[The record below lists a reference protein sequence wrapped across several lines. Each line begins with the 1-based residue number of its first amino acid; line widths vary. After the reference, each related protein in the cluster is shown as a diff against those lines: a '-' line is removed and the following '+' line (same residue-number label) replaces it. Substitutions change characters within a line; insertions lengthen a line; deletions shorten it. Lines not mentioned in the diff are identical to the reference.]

1 MSAHGGTIA
10 GRAPVQMPIRS
21 IALLLAALTAIA
33 VGLTAIGLSE
43 RDAGVAPAVADA
55 GRYWGPTTGHPA
67 LRERFGQVSGMPVQ
81 RLYPEGFG
89 GTIRD
94 EAVAS
99 MPVQR
104 LYPDGFGVTTDD
116 EPTVIMDGRRRKW

>member
-1 MSAHGGTIA
+1 
-10 GRAPVQMPIRS
+10 MPIRS

-43 RDAGVAPAVADA
+43 RDAGVVPASAPATSHA
-55 GRYWGPTTGHPA
+55 GRFSGPTTGHPA
-67 LRERFGQVSGMPVQ
+67 LRNGLGQVSGMPVQ

-94 EAVAS
+94 ERVAS

-104 LYPDGFGVTTDD
+104 LYPDGFGVTIDD